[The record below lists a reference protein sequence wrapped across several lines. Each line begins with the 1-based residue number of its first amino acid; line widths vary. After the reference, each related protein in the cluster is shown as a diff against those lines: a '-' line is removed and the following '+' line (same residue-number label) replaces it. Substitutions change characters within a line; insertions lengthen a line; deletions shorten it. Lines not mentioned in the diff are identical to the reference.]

1 MMAFVDPSQSAPDK
15 AHPKVG
21 NNSPAAYEAALP
33 ATVEERRVFVTGLHN
48 LFTKAA
54 VLSVFLPKENP
65 IILAGL
71 C

>member
-1 MMAFVDPSQSAPDK
+1 MDS
-15 AHPKVG
+15 
-21 NNSPAAYEAALP
+21 NSPAAYEAALP
-33 ATVEERRVFVTGLHN
+33 ATAEERRVFVTGLHN